1 MAFQKFYNEN
11 VIILDIPNAILWTF
25 IILTCDYKSEPKIFY
40 VLHISLEAKKK
51 CTHIYRKFY
60 NLMKETWWPQC
71 KFIIPQTK
79 TTLNKEPNP
88 SSW

>member
-40 VLHISLEAKKK
+40 VLHISLEAKKNVL
-51 CTHIYRKFY
+51 TYTESSIISWRKLDGH
-60 NLMKETWWPQC
+60 NV
-71 KFIIPQTK
+71 
-79 TTLNKEPNP
+79 
-88 SSW
+88 SS